1 LGKMAIKVLI
11 ADDVIETR
19 DNIRRLLSLDKDI
32 KVVGEASNGREA
44 VGEVARLQPD
54 IVLMDINM
62 PIMDGI
68 TATEQIS
75 FQKNETSIIIMSVQ
89 GEREYLKKAMLA
101 GARDYIIKPFSNDE
115 LLGTI
120 KRVYDMERRKR
131 DGIVRKAFDSEPQII
146 TLFGTKGGIG
156 KTTIAVNLA
165 IALKQVTNTEVAL
178 VDLDLQFGDV
188 AATLNIMPRQTIA
201 ELVQESGAIDTEL
214 LESYMLPHKPSG
226 VRVLC
231 APVKPEHS
239 ELVTQAHTEQI
250 FKVLKKNYKY
260 IIVDTSSYFS
270 DPNLVALEASNQ
282 ILMVV
287 TLDLLTIKDT
297 KLALHIMESLNMRG
311 KVDFV
316 LNRSTDTAGMKLEDL
331 EHAVDCKVWASIPG
345 NGKVATGAINKG
357 IPFVLGQPTSNIAE
371 EITRLAT
378 MIVKGKA
385 AKKKQKHRLL
395 AGIF

>member
-1 LGKMAIKVLI
+1 MAIKVLI
-11 ADDVIETR
+11 ADDVVETR

-32 KVVGEASNGREA
+32 QVVGEASNGREA
-44 VGEVARLQPD
+44 VGEVARLEPD

-201 ELVQESGAIDTEL
+201 ELVQESGDIDTEL

-250 FKVLKKNYKY
+250 FKVLKQNYKY

-316 LNRSTDTAGMKLEDL
+316 LNRSTDTTGMKLEDL
-331 EHAVDCKVWASIPG
+331 EHALDCEVWAGIPG

-385 AKKKQKHRLL
+385 ARKKQKHRLL